1 MHSYVTSGG
10 VLLAANEEFQTKRSI
25 EAAERVRS
33 LELNVG
39 GAGAERP
46 KVTAVLVHWKRKKNI
61 ISIAS
66 ALSTLPFVD
75 DIVIFVNNINDPI
88 TRDWP
93 NVWPSSP
100 RLHSIL
106 RIVKSRSGNLNTEGR
121 FRACS
126 EHAKNEVCMFIDDD
140 FWPDVFRSLYN
151 SWLENRDSVHALA
164 NYPVYWNDLR
174 WSFSGKA
181 ENGVDINTGF
191 TWLGVGAIVKKTLVD
206 HFLNHQ
212 LPLVSKENR
221 GLADNYFTIMSNRV
235 PRITIVPLYTDG
247 LDQSNG
253 FSTSHKIIIELDA
266 ARKEAIGL
274 VMSGQV
280 PFLPLD
286 SSTSPVMTTVM
297 RAASSTTSFDPRV
310 QGWYSMKRT
319 FLTNMMLREIHS
331 SPLSHS
337 KDTNIW
343 NYYHTPEYIKSRKGR
358 HLFTEEQLRE
368 FAIFSQYPP
377 CLAIDD
383 QDSTFWQS
391 TRDVIRGDWFGLDT
405 GSVGLSM
412 NSLVIS
418 SRICF
423 CCSFLIY
430 FGV

>member
-1 MHSYVTSGG
+1 
-10 VLLAANEEFQTKRSI
+10 LAANEAYQTKRSVA
-25 EAAERVRS
+25 EAERVRS
-33 LELNVG
+33 LESK
-39 GAGAERP
+39 AGSGTERP

-66 ALSTLPFVD
+66 ALSSLPFVN
-75 DIVIFVNNINDPI
+75 DIVIFVNNLDDPI

-93 NVWPSSP
+93 DVWPTSP
-100 RLHSIL
+100 RLHSML
-106 RIVKSRSGNLNTEGR
+106 RIVKSRDGNLNTEGR

-151 SWLENRDSVHALA
+151 SWLDDRDSVHALA
-164 NYPVYWNDLR
+164 NHPVYWNDLR
-174 WSFSGKA
+174 WSFSGRA

-191 TWLGVGAIVKKTLVD
+191 TWLGVGAIVRKTLVD

-212 LPLVSKENR
+212 LSLVPKENR

-235 PRITIVPLYTDG
+235 PRIIIVPLYTHG

-253 FSTSHKIIIELDA
+253 YSATQTIIRSLDA
-266 ARKEAIGL
+266 ARKEAIDL
-274 VMSGQV
+274 VVTGQV

-286 SSTSPVMTTVM
+286 SFPPPVMTHVM
-297 RAASSTTSFDPRV
+297 RVASSTTSFDPRV

-319 FLTNMMLREIHS
+319 FLTNIMLREIRS

-337 KDTNIW
+337 EDRNIW
-343 NYYHTPEYIKSRKGR
+343 DYYHTPESAKSSNY
-358 HLFTEEQLRE
+358 FSEQQMRE
-368 FAIFSQYPP
+368 FGIFSQFPP
-377 CLAIDD
+377 SFAVDD
-383 QDSTFWQS
+383 KDTTFWQS
-391 TRDVIRGDWFGLDT
+391 TRDVVRGDWFGLDT

-418 SRICF
+418 STT
-423 CCSFLIY
+423 CCCYHF
-430 FGV
+430 F